1 MQHAVPCNALPS
13 YYILIIMGITTL
25 TQSLPLTAL
34 STSPKRL
41 VVFYL
46 GLMFFKSMFLESV
59 SNKYVLSVDCG
70 PGMGLSPEDTTKN

>member
-1 MQHAVPCNALPS
+1 ME
-13 YYILIIMGITTL
+13 ITAL
-25 TQSLPLTAL
+25 TQSLPPAAL

-41 VVFYL
+41 VDFHL

-70 PGMGLSPEDTTKN
+70 PDMGLSTEDTTKN